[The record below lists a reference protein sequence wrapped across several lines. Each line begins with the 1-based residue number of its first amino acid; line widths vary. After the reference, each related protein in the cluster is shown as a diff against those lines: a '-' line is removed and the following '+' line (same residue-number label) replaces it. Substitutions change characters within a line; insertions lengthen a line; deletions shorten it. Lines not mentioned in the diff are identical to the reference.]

1 MCPCIPHPWI
11 HPWFLA
17 FTTFVNHQP
26 YKFNFF
32 LSIVH
37 AQAMSCIIQIVVYT
51 CTFACFI
58 NLSDPTLT
66 TDSVAESMELVND
79 WTSLHIVP
87 PGQLRE
93 IQQRCST
100 KREIANECASYY
112 VHCHPHSSWTYLASR
127 LYEQREFAAVET
139 LKPFLPLRGKDIM
152 LT

>member
-1 MCPCIPHPWI
+1 M
-11 HPWFLA
+11 A
-17 FTTFVNHQP
+17 SFTWKQQTTELI
-26 YKFNFF
+26 F

-37 AQAMSCIIQIVVYT
+37 EHAMSCNIQIIVYT

-58 NLSDPTLT
+58 NLSDPTMT
-66 TDSVAESMELVND
+66 TDSVAEVMELTND
-79 WTSLHIVP
+79 WKSLECHVDTFAGNVRGVVP
-87 PGQLRE
+87 PSQLIE

-112 VHCHPHSSWTYLASR
+112 VHYHPQASWTHLAIG
-127 LYEQREFAAVET
+127 LYEQGEFAAVEK

>member
-1 MCPCIPHPWI
+1 
-11 HPWFLA
+11 
-17 FTTFVNHQP
+17 
-26 YKFNFF
+26 
-32 LSIVH
+32 
-37 AQAMSCIIQIVVYT
+37 MSCNIQIVVCT

-79 WTSLHIVP
+79 WKSLECFVDTLDENVRGVVP
-87 PGQLRE
+87 PSLLGD

-112 VHCHPHSSWTYLASR
+112 VHYYPLPSWTHLASH
-127 LYEQREFAAVET
+127 LYSEGEFAAVEK